1 MSWSRCSLHLQSQK
15 VTRKER
21 RKVNSLP
28 PFFIMEDKLLKILKK
43 IDNVSLIIITV
54 GIIVLVIA
62 QLVVLEII

>member
-1 MSWSRCSLHLQSQK
+1 
-15 VTRKER
+15 
-21 RKVNSLP
+21 
-28 PFFIMEDKLLKILKK
+28 MEDKLLKILKK